1 MKANLKGRNCLT
13 LEEFSAREIAD
24 LLDDACALKAE
35 KKART
40 FQGRLAHR
48 NICLIFLKPSC
59 RTRVAFAVAAADEGA
74 HVEIL
79 AKDDIRFGVK
89 ETVKDIARVLGRMF
103 DGIAFRGF
111 DHAAVEALAEH
122 AGVPVWNALS
132 DEHHPTQ
139 ALADMMILREE
150 FGRLEGLKLAYVG
163 DGRNNVVTSL
173 AVASLKLGVEL
184 SIVAPPQLQP
194 NGALMERLRR
204 VGDGAPGK
212 VTVTEDARRGLDGAD
227 AVYNDVWVSM
237 GEEALLETRIGQLR
251 HLKVTSDLMALTGK
265 KETIYLHCLPALHDL
280 DTEFARAH
288 PDAREVDD
296 DVFEGPRSRVFEQA
310 ENRMHTIKA
319 LMVASI

>member
-1 MKANLKGRNCLT
+1 VKANLKGRSCLT
-13 LEEFSAREIAD
+13 LEEFSAGEITD
-24 LLDDACALKAE
+24 LLDDALTVKAE
-35 KKART
+35 KRARV
-40 FQGRLAHR
+40 FGQRLSHR

-74 HVEIL
+74 HVEVL
-79 AKDDIRFGVK
+79 AKDDIRFGIK

-111 DHAAVEALAEH
+111 DHATVEELARH

-150 FGRLEGLKLAYVG
+150 FGRLDGLKLAYVG

-184 SIVAPPQLQP
+184 SIVAPPELQP
-194 NGALMERLRR
+194 NGALHDRLERLRLN
-204 VGDGAPGK
+204 GPGR
-212 VTVTEDARRGLDGAD
+212 VTVTDDAARGLDGAD
-227 AVYNDVWVSM
+227 AVYSDVWVSM
-237 GEEALLETRIGQLR
+237 GEEALLETRIAQLR
-251 HLKVTSDLMALTGK
+251 HLKVTGELMALTGK
-265 KETIYLHCLPALHDL
+265 RESIYLHCLPALHDL
-280 DTEFARAH
+280 DTEFARTH

-296 DVFEGPRSRVFEQA
+296 DVFEGPASRVFEQA

-319 LMVASI
+319 LMVATI

>member
-1 MKANLKGRNCLT
+1 VRANLKGRSCLT
-13 LEEFSAREIAD
+13 LEEFSAVEIGN
-24 LLDDACALKAE
+24 LLDDALSLKAD
-35 KKART
+35 KRARV
-40 FQGRLAHR
+40 FGRHLANR

-79 AKDDIRFGVK
+79 SKDDLRFGVK

-111 DHAAVEALAEH
+111 DHAIVEALAKH

-139 ALADMMILREE
+139 ALADLMILREE
-150 FGRLEGLKLAYVG
+150 FGRLQGLKLAYVG

-173 AVASLKLGVEL
+173 AVASLKMGIDL
-184 SIVAPPQLQP
+184 SIVAPPELQP
-194 NGALMERLRR
+194 NGAMVAQLDRLKIGSTGSVR
-204 VGDGAPGK
+204 VTA
-212 VTVTEDARRGLDGAD
+212 DAAEGLAGAD
-227 AVYNDVWVSM
+227 AVYSDVWVSM
-237 GEEALLETRIGQLR
+237 GEEALLETRIAQLR
-251 HLKVTSDLMALTGK
+251 HLKVTPALMALTGK
-265 KETIYLHCLPALHDL
+265 AETIYLHCLPALHDL

-288 PDAREVDD
+288 PDACEVDD
-296 DVFEGPRSRVFEQA
+296 AVFEGPQSRVFDQA